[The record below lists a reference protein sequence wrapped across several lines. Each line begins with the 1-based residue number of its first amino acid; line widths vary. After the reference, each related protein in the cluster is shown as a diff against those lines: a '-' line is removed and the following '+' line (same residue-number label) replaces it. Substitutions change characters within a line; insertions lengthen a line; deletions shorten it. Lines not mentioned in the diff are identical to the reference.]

1 MEPKSIANSQEG
13 NVYLL
18 HNCINELL
26 HVHVHKEILCNI
38 NIKFVSF
45 EKLHS

>member
-1 MEPKSIANSQEG
+1 MANSQEG
-13 NVYLL
+13 NVYPL

-26 HVHVHKEILCNI
+26 RVDVHKEKLYNI